1 MFKFRLPS
9 DDTLLFRMFFVD
21 NHSSYKDWI
30 SSLMQSFHGMLF
42 TAAALQNSW
51 KQTEMW
57 LTQGMAGL
65 LFPHKVLQAKAAG
78 VSQVRSLKKTQPKR
92 GGWACVLRIA
102 LSRKPDSEW
111 TRLTNTHHIHPL
123 TLDIRPNLHDKILIS
138 SCLMNCWVNSS
149 ASSYFPSF
157 FLDSYCCWLVFSAT
171 RLDVQLHYSTHR
183 FFLPGGE
190 LCPLTLAKSTTSD
203 TCYVVKHCWNS
214 LRAKRKSCTWKRA
227 FLAQDMIN
235 KLCTAEPF
243 LNTNY
248 AQLMHPWSRKKV
260 LHTNKSVFG
269 SHQVNMGLCCWIRTH
284 NDNGT
289 QCKDRSFIFL
299 DKLRQPWLFKKCIIG
314 SLFLVGSCSRN
325 SGFQQPSTNH
335 MNIFIFAVWVLF
347 DYGQDLPKACQNFKL
362 CT

>member
-1 MFKFRLPS
+1 MSNFITVPIA
-9 DDTLLFRMFFVD
+9 FFFQPV
-21 NHSSYKDWI
+21 NCVHW
-30 SSLMQSFHGMLF
+30 LW
-42 TAAALQNSW
+42 QN
-51 KQTEMW
+51 
-57 LTQGMAGL
+57 LR
-65 LFPHKVLQAKAAG
+65 
-78 VSQVRSLKKTQPKR
+78 QV
-92 GGWACVLRIA
+92 
-102 LSRKPDSEW
+102 
-111 TRLTNTHHIHPL
+111 
-123 TLDIRPNLHDKILIS
+123 
-138 SCLMNCWVNSS
+138 
-149 ASSYFPSF
+149 
-157 FLDSYCCWLVFSAT
+157 
-171 RLDVQLHYSTHR
+171 
-183 FFLPGGE
+183 
-190 LCPLTLAKSTTSD
+190 TLAMLLNIAETPPSKKK
-203 TCYVVKHCWNS
+203 VVHM
-214 LRAKRKSCTWKRA
+214 KRA
-227 FLAQDMIN
+227 FLPQDMIN
-235 KLCTAEPF
+235 KLCTVEPF

-284 NDNGT
+284 NDHGT